1 MKSLKAKLML
11 SAVGIAL
18 LATPALAQKPH
29 HQTSRQQEI
38 QSQYNNGQDSY
49 VGTYPNDGL
58 VTGSAASRESG
69 AEDNVLR

>member
-1 MKSLKAKLML
+1 MKSLKTKLML

-49 VGTYPNDGL
+49 VGTYPNFEAR
-58 VTGSAASRESG
+58 TGTEYSRESG
-69 AEDNVLR
+69 AADNLIR